1 MKSPINLIASA
12 VAMTS
17 MLFSGHADA
26 QTCTATPTTI
36 SNFSAADFAGNW
48 FMQASTFYAN
58 DEFGCITFS
67 ISEPNT
73 VNKLDAGL
81 RMTQLWSF
89 NPLQSGRY
97 VAQTYSLDYDTSGN
111 MTYKRG
117 FVINNTFY
125 SVLDTDY
132 DNYAIV
138 YQCSRNYPKF
148 LNFRNDD
155 VHILTRASSV
165 TDANWAT
172 WLAAAGETETDP
184 LSLAESKVTGSE
196 ARFETLLQSSCLSPT
211 YRSKMTEAFSDPETF
226 FRKW

>member
-26 QTCTATPTTI
+26 QTCTATPTAI
-36 SNFSAADFAGNW
+36 SDFNAANFAGNW

-73 VNKLDAGL
+73 LNKLDAGL

-111 MTYKRG
+111 MSYKRA
-117 FVINNTFY
+117 FVVNNTFY
-125 SVLDTDY
+125 SVLATDY
-132 DNYAIV
+132 VNYAIV

-155 VHILTRASSV
+155 VHILTRESSV
-165 TDANWAT
+165 TDDNWET
-172 WLAAAGETETDP
+172 WLTAAGETETDP
-184 LSLAESKVTGSE
+184 LSLAESKVAGSE

-211 YRSKMTEAFSDPETF
+211 YRSKMTEAFTDP
-226 FRKW
+226 

>member
-12 VAMTS
+12 VAMTG

-36 SNFSAADFAGNW
+36 SGFNAAGFAGNW

-73 VNKLDAGL
+73 LNKLDAGL

-111 MTYKRG
+111 MSYKRA
-117 FVINNTFY
+117 FVVNNTFY

-132 DNYAIV
+132 ENYAIV

-165 TDANWAT
+165 TDANLAT
-172 WLAAAGETETDP
+172 W
-184 LSLAESKVTGSE
+184 LSLAESKVAGSE

-211 YRSKMTEAFSDPETF
+211 YRSKMTEAFTDPDISIKDDRGF
-226 FRKW
+226 H

>member
-1 MKSPINLIASA
+1 MKSPINLIVSA
-12 VAMTS
+12 VAMAS

-26 QTCTATPTTI
+26 QTCTATPTTV
-36 SNFSAADFAGNW
+36 SDFNAANFAGNW

-73 VNKLDAGL
+73 LNKLDAGL

-111 MTYKRG
+111 MSYKTG

-125 SVLDTDY
+125 KVLATDY

-165 TDANWAT
+165 TDANLAT
-172 WLAAAGETETDP
+172 WK
-184 LSLAESKVTGSE
+184 SSAESKVAGSE

-211 YRSKMTEAFSDPETF
+211 YRSKMTEAFTDPDNF